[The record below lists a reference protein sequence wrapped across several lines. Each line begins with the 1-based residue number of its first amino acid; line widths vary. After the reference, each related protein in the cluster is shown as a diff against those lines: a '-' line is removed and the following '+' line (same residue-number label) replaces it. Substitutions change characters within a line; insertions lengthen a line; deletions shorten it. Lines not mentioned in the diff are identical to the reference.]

1 MTISAAQA
9 ATRRRAFGRKLAKHA
24 SDLKITAAGVKGNQD
39 TSLLTEKEDKAL
51 ARQLEG
57 LDKIATNFSKLG
69 ASLEK
74 SE

>member
-9 ATRRRAFGRKLAKHA
+9 ATRRRAMGRKLAKHA
-24 SDLKITAAGVKGNQD
+24 SDLKITAAGVKAQD
-39 TSLLTEKEDKAL
+39 VDLLTEKESRAL
-51 ARQLEG
+51 TRQLAG
-57 LDKIATNFSKLG
+57 LDKIATNFLKLG